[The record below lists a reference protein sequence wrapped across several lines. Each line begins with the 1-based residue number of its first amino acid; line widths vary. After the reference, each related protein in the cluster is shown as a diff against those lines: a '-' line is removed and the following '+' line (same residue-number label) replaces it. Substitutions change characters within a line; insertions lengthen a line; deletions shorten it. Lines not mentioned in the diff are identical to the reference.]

1 MQSKKDSNSSRI
13 SNVVSSLPPSG
24 IRQFFDLVLGMPDV
38 VSLGV
43 GEPDFSTPWH
53 ISERAI
59 YNIESGY
66 TSYTS
71 NKGLKEL
78 RQAIV
83 TRIKEKYGVS
93 YDCETEALITVGVS
107 EAMDL
112 ALRAI
117 LNKGDKVVVLRPCYV
132 SYAPVVLMAGGDVV
146 YVDLDVE
153 TDFKLTPEILEE
165 VIDKNGPVK
174 AIILNY
180 PCNPTGVS
188 YTKEELAQLFGILAR
203 NSVIV
208 ISDEIYDGLTYDFEH
223 TPSFVFEA
231 IRENLIYLNGF
242 SKTYA
247 MTGWRI
253 GYALGPQDI
262 ISAMT
267 KIHQYTMLCAP
278 IMSQFAAIEAVEDGQ
293 DDLLYMKAEYKRRRN
308 FIVNALNRMGLE
320 TRLPE
325 GAFYT
330 YTNISS
336 TGMDSMSFARALLEA
351 EKVAVVPGTAFSPKG
366 DNYIRISY
374 ASSIDKLRQAVLKME
389 AFLERV
395 RK

>member
-1 MQSKKDSNSSRI
+1 MQDNNRI
-13 SNVVSSLPPSG
+13 SRVVSSLPPSG

-43 GEPDFSTPWH
+43 GEPDFATPWH

-59 YNIESGY
+59 YNIERGY

-71 NKGLKEL
+71 NKGLEEL

-83 TRIKEKYGVS
+83 SRIKEKYGVS
-93 YDCETEALITVGVS
+93 YDHNTEALITVGVS

-117 LNKGDKVVVLRPCYV
+117 VNKGDRVIVVRPCYV
-132 SYAPVVLMAGGDVV
+132 SYAPVVLMAGGEVV
-146 YVDLDVE
+146 YIDLDID
-153 TDFKLTPEILEE
+153 TDFKLTPQKLEE
-165 VIDKNGPVK
+165 AIDKSGPVK
-174 AIILNY
+174 AIIFNY

-188 YTKEELAQLFGILAR
+188 YSREELAHLFGVFAR
-203 NSVIV
+203 YSLIV
-208 ISDEIYDGLTYDFEH
+208 ISDEIYDGLTYDYEH

-231 IRENLIYLNGF
+231 VRDNLVYLNGF

-293 DDLLYMKAEYKRRRN
+293 DDLLKMKSEYKRRRN
-308 FIVNALNRMGLE
+308 FIVSALNRMGLK
-320 TRLPE
+320 TRMPE

-330 YTNISS
+330 YTDISS
-336 TGMDSMSFARALLEA
+336 TGMSSMSFARALLEA
-351 EKVAVVPGTAFSPKG
+351 EKVALVPGTAFSPQG
-366 DNYIRISY
+366 DRYIRISY
-374 ASSIDKLRQAVLKME
+374 ASSIDKLRQAVLRME
-389 AFLERV
+389 GFLERL
-395 RK
+395 KG